1 MSKSRFLN
9 IVLPLLLSLV
19 MCLLV
24 WSIGYQTPRENFT
37 FFIAQY
43 LGLFVT
49 FYVLWLNKWQL
60 KFSHFLFLAILVRL
74 ILLFSAPQLSNDFY
88 RFIWDGELMTNG
100 INPFAHTPNE
110 LISHSDFLGDQY
122 KRILFHGMGDLSA
135 AHYTCYPV
143 LNQLIFFIPA
153 YFSDSIVANVVFFKV
168 VLLLADLG
176 AIYFARKIAIHLGV
190 SVHKIWLYALNPFVI
205 IEFSGNIHFEGV
217 MIFLL
222 LASIYFVLKNSWIT
236 GGMFFGLAVH
246 IKLIPLMLIP
256 FVFKKMGWKI
266 SLGFSAMVAFTSLAV
281 GGILLTP
288 EFFGNMMQSVQEYFI
303 RFQFNGSISALV
315 SEIGFAIN
323 GWDPILTTGPILS
336 SIATIG
342 ILTLAVFKAYR
353 NDLDIFKG
361 MMFALMI
368 YYSMASTVHPWYLSM
383 ILVMAIFTQYK
394 FALVWS
400 IVVML
405 SYFAYSNPEFKA
417 SPVLQV
423 AEYVCVYLVL
433 FVEIWR
439 NWRQPNEASPVGIQ
453 FKEFFKNK
461 TN

>member
-1 MSKSRFLN
+1 M
-9 IVLPLLLSLV
+9 
-19 MCLLV
+19 

-43 LGLFVT
+43 LGLFVI

-60 KFSHFLFLAILVRL
+60 KFTHFLILAILVRL

-88 RFIWDGELMTNG
+88 RFVWDGELMTNG

-110 LISHSDFLGDQY
+110 LISHSDFLGDRY
-122 KRILFHGMGDLSA
+122 KRILFHGMGELSA
-135 AHYTCYPV
+135 SHYTCYPV

-153 YFSDSIVANVVFFKV
+153 YFSDSIVVNVLFFKV

-190 SVHKIWLYALNPFVI
+190 SVHKIWLYTLNPFI
-205 IEFSGNIHFEGV
+205 ILEFSGNIHFEGV

-236 GGMFFGLAVH
+236 GGMFFGLAVQ

-266 SLGFSAMVAFTSLAV
+266 SLGFSAMVAFTLLAV

-315 SEIGFAIN
+315 SEIGLAIN

-353 NDLDIFKG
+353 NELDIFKG

-383 ILVMAIFTQYK
+383 ILVMSIFTQYK

-417 SPVLQV
+417 NLFLQV
-423 AEYVCVYLVL
+423 AEYVSVYLVL

-439 NWRQPNEASPVGIQ
+439 NRKQPNEASPVGIQ